1 MKMKNKIILCS
12 RPTQRVFNKKK
23 NIKNDLCVHGLK
35 DKRFKREKKRI
46 KDQSVTNK

>member
-1 MKMKNKIILCS
+1 
-12 RPTQRVFNKKK
+12 
-23 NIKNDLCVHGLK
+23 VHGLK